1 MNIFLR
7 VKGKPEVYPR
17 SVAHGRW
24 LEVGFWEI
32 GTCIRRLLFHME
44 TRLTNECGLAP
55 RSPSTPGPPL
65 SSLVPRF
72 GRMLSP
78 AIGVV

>member
-32 GTCIRRLLFHME
+32 GTCIRSLLFRVE

-55 RSPSTPGPPL
+55 RSHSTPGAALIFAGSP
-65 SSLVPRF
+65 VRAHVV
-72 GRMLSP
+72 P